1 MIGLYIEYEYW
12 VAAVQLVLAMLG
24 MGAGLRIAD
33 FKKVALQPKAV
44 TVGLS
49 MQLVMVPL
57 VALGFIVLADL
68 PPGMIIGIAIIA
80 AIPGGTV
87 SNIFTFMARGN
98 VPLSISITALTSLAC
113 LATTPII
120 LDFLIADYMP
130 DSFVMPA
137 AKVAIEIG
145 LCLLL
150 PLGLG
155 MLVLKRFPQYAPRF
169 SDLCVKGSLT
179 GIGIIVLGSL
189 GAGRLN
195 FANTST
201 DDIAV
206 LFAFIV
212 SLTLVGVWLT
222 KGFALA
228 QQDNRA
234 IEMEVVVRN
243 INLGFLLKVSLFPT
257 VAGESNP
264 VADIALFTM
273 LLYGAWQLA
282 TGIFLIF
289 WRRRQ
294 PISPSLASSQQ

>member
-1 MIGLYIEYEYW
+1 VVALYIEYEYW
-12 VAAVQLVLAMLG
+12 VAAIQLVLAMLG
-24 MGAGLRIAD
+24 MGAGLRVAD
-33 FKKVALQPKAV
+33 FKKVALQPKAAA
-44 TVGLS
+44 VGLS
-49 MQLVMVPL
+49 MQLVVVPL
-57 VALGFIVLADL
+57 VALGFILLADL
-68 PPGMIIGIAIIA
+68 PPGMLIGIAIIA

-120 LDFLIADYMP
+120 LDLLIADYMP
-130 DSFVMPA
+130 ASFVMPA
-137 AKVAIEIG
+137 QKVAIEIG

-155 MLVLKRFPQYAPRF
+155 MLFLKQFPQYAERF
-169 SDLCVKGSLT
+169 STFCVKGSLV
-179 GIGIIVLGSL
+179 GIGMIVLGSL

-195 FANTST
+195 FANIASA
-201 DDIAV
+201 DIA
-206 LFAFIV
+206 LLAAFII
-212 SLTLVGVWLT
+212 SLTLVGIWLT
-222 KGFALA
+222 KGFGLT
-228 QQDNRA
+228 QQDNSA

-257 VAGESNP
+257 VAGETNP
-264 VADIALFTM
+264 VADMALFTM

-282 TGIFLIF
+282 TGISLIF

-294 PISPSLASSQQ
+294 TAQQQLA

>member
-24 MGAGLRIAD
+24 MGAGLQIAD
-33 FKKVALQPKAV
+33 FKKVAQQPKAAA
-44 TVGLS
+44 VGLS

-57 VALGFIVLADL
+57 VALAFIVLADL

-137 AKVAIEIG
+137 EKVAIEIG

-155 MLVLKRFPQYAPRF
+155 MLVLKRFPQHAPRF
-169 SDLCVKGSLT
+169 SDLCVKGSLL

-206 LFAFIV
+206 LFTFIV

-264 VADIALFTM
+264 VADMALFTM

-294 PISPSLASSQQ
+294 PTGPSLASSQH

>member
-1 MIGLYIEYEYW
+1 MVALYIEYEYW
-12 VAAVQLVLAMLG
+12 VAAIQLVLAMLG
-24 MGAGLRIAD
+24 MGAGLRVAD
-33 FKKVALQPKAV
+33 FKKVALQPKAAA
-44 TVGLS
+44 VGLS
-49 MQLVMVPL
+49 MQLVVVPL
-57 VALGFIVLADL
+57 VALGFILLADL
-68 PPGMIIGIAIIA
+68 PPGMLIGIAIIA

-120 LDFLIADYMP
+120 LDLLIADYMP
-130 DSFVMPA
+130 ASFVMPA
-137 AKVAIEIG
+137 QKVAIEIG

-155 MLVLKRFPQYAPRF
+155 MLFLKQFPQYAERF
-169 SDLCVKGSLT
+169 STFCVKGSLV
-179 GIGIIVLGSL
+179 GIGMIVLGSL

-195 FANTST
+195 FANIASA
-201 DDIAV
+201 DIA
-206 LFAFIV
+206 LLAAFII
-212 SLTLVGVWLT
+212 SLTLVGIWLT
-222 KGFALA
+222 KGFGLT
-228 QQDNRA
+228 QKDNSA

-257 VAGESNP
+257 VAGETNP
-264 VADIALFTM
+264 VADMALFTM

-282 TGIFLIF
+282 TGISLIF

-294 PISPSLASSQQ
+294 TAQQQLA